1 MSNYLLLSEQQK
13 INNLLKQ
20 LEKQLYNLDIET
32 LKKTLK
38 IIITNNKDA
47 NIKDILN
54 YYVDLLSMKMNQLL
68 KKKLTQGLQFGI
80 KTNSI
85 EIVSYGGEYHQNN
98 TTYNINEETL
108 FSLDSISKVMTS
120 VITIL
125 GTRTHNYNL
134 NTTIHE
140 LNNEYNLDTSIESIL
155 KFTAWIKTKK
165 RIEHLSKEETI
176 SLLKECK
183 ENLTE
188 KKKYKNFFEYSDIG
202 YMILRQVIPNFVEL
216 LNQLIN
222 QNITYKNKEN
232 NNITGGKIKEE
243 NITQDTKG
251 RDIIFP
257 GHTGLYANIT
267 GLLNFFYTLLY
278 TENILT
284 NKEKELLWKQPYPNP
299 ILYNQ
304 DGTPKIGNNTYRYI
318 NKLAGFY
325 KIPQGI
331 KETYD
336 KLLLFD
342 MPNNT
347 TNKSVASA
355 GTSGSWII
363 GDTLNLNNN
372 IKNYTAAI
380 LTNPYSFV
388 EAKEY
393 PNPINPLNNTP
404 LTVNS
409 KGKIIEYSKKL
420 NPYKETIVTY
430 AIILEL
436 LTEYIRVT
444 TPQTLPH
451 IKIKKKINII

>member
-1 MSNYLLLSEQQK
+1 
-13 INNLLKQ
+13 
-20 LEKQLYNLDIET
+20 
-32 LKKTLK
+32 
-38 IIITNNKDA
+38 
-47 NIKDILN
+47 
-54 YYVDLLSMKMNQLL
+54 
-68 KKKLTQGLQFGI
+68 
-80 KTNSI
+80 
-85 EIVSYGGEYHQNN
+85 
-98 TTYNINEETL
+98 
-108 FSLDSISKVMTS
+108 
-120 VITIL
+120 
-125 GTRTHNYNL
+125 
-134 NTTIHE
+134 
-140 LNNEYNLDTSIESIL
+140 
-155 KFTAWIKTKK
+155 
-165 RIEHLSKEETI
+165 
-176 SLLKECK
+176 
-183 ENLTE
+183 
-188 KKKYKNFFEYSDIG
+188 
-202 YMILRQVIPNFVEL
+202 MILRQVIPNFVEL

-222 QNITYKNKEN
+222 QNITYRNKEN
-232 NNITGGKIKEE
+232 NNITGGKIQEE

-444 TPQTLPH
+444 TPQTLPY